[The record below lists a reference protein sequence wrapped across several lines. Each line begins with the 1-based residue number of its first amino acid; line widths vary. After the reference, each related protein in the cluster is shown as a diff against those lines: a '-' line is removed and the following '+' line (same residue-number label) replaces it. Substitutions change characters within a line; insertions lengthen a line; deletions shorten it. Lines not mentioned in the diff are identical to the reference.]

1 MQCRE
6 IYNLIFTSADWRC
19 QGEKWIIWGM
29 EKCHWRAFFSVLQ
42 RRWSKTS
49 KEATWTYEFEHQ
61 LTAHTYLHSCAHS
74 WPQTLNYHIHTC
86 TICTV
91 HSAQSTI
98 CFTKMFARGT
108 SMRDRCLQAEF
119 PSQGPKPARSRKFFP
134 LFCSKNLRK
143 SCCTIW
149 TECKNLS
156 SNDSNLSNARSRRW
170 FWWRVDVS

>member
-19 QGEKWIIWGM
+19 QREKWIIWGM
-29 EKCHWRAFFSVLQ
+29 EKCHWRAFFSVVQ

-49 KEATWTYEFEHQ
+49 KEATWTYEFEHHP
-61 LTAHTYLHSCAHS
+61 TAHTYLHSCAHS

-91 HSAQSTI
+91 HTWQFVSL
-98 CFTKMFARGT
+98 
-108 SMRDRCLQAEF
+108 RCLLVAPRWGTDACKQNFLVRVPDPLA
-119 PSQGPKPARSRKFFP
+119 QGNFCHF
-134 LFCSKNLRK
+134 FCSKNLRK

-149 TECKNLS
+149 KECKNMS

-170 FWWRVDVS
+170 CWWRVDVS

>member
-1 MQCRE
+1 MCRWQTWPMQCRE

-29 EKCHWRAFFSVLQ
+29 EKCHWRAFFSVVQ

-49 KEATWTYEFEHQ
+49 KEATWTYEVEHQ

-108 SMRDRCLQAEF
+108 SMRDRCLEADF
-119 PSQGPKPARSRKFFP
+119 PRQGPRPTRSGRFLP
-134 LFCSKNLRK
+134 LFLFQK
-143 SCCTIW
+143 S
-149 TECKNLS
+149 
-156 SNDSNLSNARSRRW
+156 
-170 FWWRVDVS
+170 